1 MVQNGSVADS
11 SGLPWRT
18 VMTVSMGA
26 FITGASLMFIV
37 LALPAM
43 AVEFESPIF
52 VIVWVLIAYSLMTT
66 AFAVPMGKLGDIFG
80 RRTLFITGF
89 GIFALG
95 SLISYFAPTAEF
107 LLGSRLLQ
115 GIGAS
120 MTVGLGQALVVQH
133 SAASKRGRSLGIAS
147 SGWGI
152 GALAGPVIGGVVLQ
166 LGFGWRPLFLIMAV
180 LGVAIALISI
190 ATIPRVD
197 PPKREGHYDWKGA
210 GLFALSLTT
219 LLIGLTVGIGRAVGN
234 SLMIPM
240 LITSVGAFTLFL
252 FIELKIENPMFDL
265 RLLKRNL
272 YGAAIGLGFL
282 DTFTSHYLPLILT
295 FYLQGLRGFDPL
307 VTASVLVVGPLAA
320 LFDPVGG
327 LIADKVGPSIPIT
340 AGLSMKLFG
349 FNLLIQA
356 GSEVT
361 ILYLIVIMAFI
372 GLGAALTWTPI
383 TTMGLGSIPKRNL
396 GAGAGLVYSSRIVG
410 SMVSQ
415 AAAILIL
422 AAVIGNLVDIG
433 EIFTR
438 SAEVIASDQA
448 FVFSGIS
455 TLYQIT
461 IILTI
466 ITLILAVIT
475 IPKSRR
481 MLARDRAEISEESAQ
496 QSS

>member
-133 SAASKRGRSLGIAS
+133 SSASKRGRSLGIAS

-481 MLARDRAEISEESAQ
+481 MLARDRAEISQESAQ